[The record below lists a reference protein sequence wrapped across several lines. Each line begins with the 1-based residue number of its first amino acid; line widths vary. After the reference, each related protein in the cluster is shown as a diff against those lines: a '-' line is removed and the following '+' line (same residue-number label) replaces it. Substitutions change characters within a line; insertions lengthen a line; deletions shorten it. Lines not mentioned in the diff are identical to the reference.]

1 MIEEDTKPGENFP
14 NVNWEG
20 IKQNGV
26 VEIIDAD
33 DENHPSMR
41 FKIEVIKKMSFNWGY
56 FKK

>member
-1 MIEEDTKPGENFP
+1 MIEEDTTPGENFP

-33 DENHPSMR
+33 DENHPSMSLYV
-41 FKIEVIKKMSFNWGY
+41 KVLQ
-56 FKK
+56 